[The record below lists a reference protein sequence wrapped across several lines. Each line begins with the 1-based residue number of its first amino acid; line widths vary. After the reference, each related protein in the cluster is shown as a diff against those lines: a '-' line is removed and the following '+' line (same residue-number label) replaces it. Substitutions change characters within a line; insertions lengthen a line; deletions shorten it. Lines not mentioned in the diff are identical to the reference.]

1 MLTFFRLFYL
11 YQETLETYIEEEKFF
26 KCCKWF
32 AHTVCGIVTAMLVGD
47 SFLLDEYDS
56 SIIHKS
62 CAKLPKWIL
71 VEQSQLTYYN
81 SYVTVIITLVFVC
94 LGLHFAIFLQ
104 QRQLERQQSVPD
116 YSVTYNVS
124 DVKIIWTSK
133 KPSNRI
139 LWRFRR
145 NVISPLGSFSSFLVT
160 TVYNLLHAYILLT
173 ITRSGPSVLGELHL
187 FSIHSV
193 YFFCLNLIESIF
205 SPTLRNSLINVMPW
219 SRDEHHVAVIV

>member
-1 MLTFFRLFYL
+1 M
-11 YQETLETYIEEEKFF
+11 ETYIEEENFF

-71 VEQSQLTYYN
+71 VEQSVICKL
-81 SYVTVIITLVFVC
+81 YVTVIVTLVFVG

-104 QRQLERQQSVPD
+104 QRQLERRQSVPD

-145 NVISPLGSFSSFLVT
+145 NVISPLGSFSSFLAIAVN
-160 TVYNLLHAYILLT
+160 NLLTTYIVLS
-173 ITRSGPSVLGELHL
+173 ITQSGPSVLGELHL
-187 FSIHSV
+187 FTVHSV
-193 YFFCLNLIESIF
+193 YFFCLNLIESIC

-219 SRDEHHVAVIV
+219 SRDEHCVAVIV